1 MSTKRVLFLCSG
13 NYYRSR
19 FAEELFNH
27 HAKVE
32 RLHWRATSRALAIKR
47 GSENVGPISQFV
59 IAALTDRDITP
70 TGSSRFPLVCRIDD
84 LDSADVVVAL
94 KEAEHRALL
103 AERFDGWQDRVTY
116 WHVHDIDAAKPAE
129 AIAMIDH
136 LVRDLIR
143 KIRANP

>member
-1 MSTKRVLFLCSG
+1 MSTKRVLFLCTG

-27 HAKVE
+27 YAKLE
-32 RLHWRATSRALAIKR
+32 RIQWRASSRALAIKR
-47 GSENVGPISQFV
+47 GRENVGPISQFV
-59 IAALTDRDITP
+59 IEALTDRNITP
-70 TGSSRFPLVCRIDD
+70 TGSSRFPLLCRIDD
-84 LDSADVVVAL
+84 LQSADVVVAL

-103 AERFDGWQDRVTY
+103 AESFDGWQDRVRY
-116 WHVHDIDAAKPAE
+116 WHVHDIDVAKPGE

-143 KIRANP
+143 KIRTNP